1 MSMRARISLAV
12 GAVILAT
19 LLLFSLVVVRSVRTT
34 LIDQVDSQ
42 VLDVSKRTSE
52 KKGGPPSGVSMYATQ
67 AAHTDGNSW
76 WDCPENDP
84 DCASKGWPGA
94 SVVAGALQPSPT
106 AAPTTTTT
114 TASGPFRQDIAR
126 FVYDKDGTLIVNEPS
141 GYRDDPDPGPVLPPI
156 PSEELNDIL
165 GRIVTLPCEDGA
177 ASSRVLVRQLANGTY
192 DVTAGSLKDVDAAV
206 NDIVRLLVVG
216 GTIAVI
222 AATLVSGW
230 LIRRSLRPVDQMVT
244 TATAIAGGD
253 MSQRVP
259 GLDPR
264 TELGQL
270 GGALNQMLSHV
281 EQAMQVRTES
291 ENRMRRFVAD
301 AAHELRT
308 PLTSLRGYAELY
320 RQGALPT
327 PDAVGHAM
335 GRIESEGSRMSRLV
349 EDLLLLARLDQHRAL
364 ERTPVDLSTLVRDA
378 VSDFRVAN
386 PERIVSA
393 SIQNA
398 LAVTGDALRIRQVVD
413 NLLSNAQAHT
423 PITAA
428 VNVIV
433 DQVGDRARLIVADT
447 GPGISEADQARIFER
462 FWRADP
468 GRTRRSGGSG
478 LGLSITASL
487 VAAMNGTIEVA
498 SELGRGATFTVTFP
512 IRTEGEESPIP
523 DDDTAT
529 TVPPT

>member
-19 LLLFSLVVVRSVRTT
+19 LLLFSLVVVRSVRST
-34 LIDQVDSQ
+34 LIEQVDSQ
-42 VLDVSKRTSE
+42 VLDVSKRSTD
-52 KKGGPPSGVSMYATQ
+52 KKNGPPPRSKMDDGTPASDTACPPDDPSCDEAT
-67 AAHTDGNSW
+67 
-76 WDCPENDP
+76 P
-84 DCASKGWPGA
+84 ASTPMAYQIGP
-94 SVVAGALQPSPT
+94 AL
-106 AAPTTTTT
+106 TTTPSSSES
-114 TASGPFRQDIAR
+114 SGPFRQDVAH
-126 FVYDKDGTLIVNEPS
+126 FVYDAKGNLIVNEPS
-141 GYRDDPDPGPVLPPI
+141 GYRDDPDPPPLLPPI
-156 PSEELNDIL
+156 PSTDLNAML
-165 GRIVTLPCEDGA
+165 GRIVTLPCAEGGA
-177 ASSRVLVRQLANGTY
+177 NFRVLIKKLDNGNY
-192 DVTAGSLKDVDAAV
+192 DVTAASLENVDAAV
-206 NDIVRLLVVG
+206 SDIVRLLVVG

-222 AATLVSGW
+222 GATLVSGW
-230 LIRRSLRPVDQMVT
+230 LIRRGLRPVDQMVT

-253 MSQRVP
+253 LSQRVP
-259 GLDPR
+259 DPDPR

-270 GGALNQMLSHV
+270 GGALNQMLSQV
-281 EQAMQVRTES
+281 EQSMQVRTES
-291 ENRMRRFVAD
+291 ESRMRRFVAD

-327 PDAVGHAM
+327 SDAVGHAM

-364 ERTPVDLSTLVRDA
+364 ERTPVDISALVTDA

-386 PERIVSA
+386 PARIVSA
-393 SIQNA
+393 SVQPG
-398 LAVTGDALRIRQVVD
+398 LVVTGDALRIRQVVD
-413 NLLSNAQAHT
+413 NLLANAQAHT

-433 DQVGDRARLIVADT
+433 DQVGSNVRLNVSDT
-447 GPGISEADQARIFER
+447 GPGISEADQERIFER

-487 VAAMNGTIEVA
+487 VAAMHGTIEVS

-512 IRTEGEESPIP
+512 VRTAA
-523 DDDTAT
+523 DDLPEPEDDG
-529 TVPPT
+529 VDDLPPS